1 MSCRCPL
8 VPGLCFICH
17 LCKLFSQH
25 QSFSQLTCKF
35 LKIRNH
41 ILYLFCKPEELHVL
55 VMWTKF
61 FCFGSAACHLCV
73 CVCVCVLVTQS
84 GLTLCDPMDYRLS
97 GSSPG
102 RNTGEGCHFLLQ
114 GNLPEPGIKAGCHL
128 YILSKF
134 PSLLQASVYLCEKR
148 GNNIF

>member
-73 CVCVCVLVTQS
+73 CVCVCVCVSHSVGTDSLRPH
-84 GLTLCDPMDYRLS
+84 GLSPVRLFS
-97 GSSPG
+97 RQEYWRGLPFPSPG
-102 RNTGEGCHFLLQ
+102 ESSRPRDQ
-114 GNLPEPGIKAGCHL
+114 SRVP
-128 YILSKF
+128 
-134 PSLLQASVYLCEKR
+134 SVYLKQISFTSPSFSLLMWKKR
-148 GNNIF
+148 E